1 MNPIVITLA
10 LSAFNTLAQ
19 LLLQFRADGSLTDE
33 QLQAAALSED
43 ADTRNHAAA
52 FIAQLEGKQ

>member
-1 MNPIVITLA
+1 MNPAAITLA
-10 LSAFNTLAQ
+10 LSAFNSLAQ
-19 LLLQFRADGSLTDE
+19 LILQARADGNLTDE

-52 FIAQLEGKQ
+52 FIAQLEGKS